1 VRAAHDG
8 YLGAD
13 VEGVDV
19 VGAVGLAEHAVDVIG
34 ERVELEPEVEVDEAV
49 VVGDAVV
56 VCARLFLGDGHGV
69 GHDAERAPELHH
81 DGVRLGRPRD
91 GQRRRGGRG
100 PARAVDARQDDAL
113 VVEGDVEVVGGGV
126 PLGGRG
132 GAEVEGVVV
141 LRSGEEEDAEGLDPG
156 EVALQLRVVVADEV
170 GVDVEVPVGDDA
182 EVLVSLAVEVEVVAV
197 AAGEARVA
205 ARRAG
210 LKVAYC
216 ERKLINHICSILF
229 ILRSIENNEAT
240 YSRRSCRLGRA
251 RGTWLGSGWGR
262 WPCTRAAASSCRRT

>member
-1 VRAAHDG
+1 
-8 YLGAD
+8 
-13 VEGVDV
+13 VD
-19 VGAVGLAEHAVDVIG
+19 AVG
-34 ERVELEPEVEVDEAV
+34 ERLELEPEVEVDEAV
-49 VVGDAVV
+49 VVGDAVAV
-56 VCARLFLGDGHGV
+56 DARLLLGDGHGV
-69 GHDAERAPELHH
+69 GHDAERAAELHH
-81 DGVRLGRPRD
+81 DGVRPGRPRH
-91 GQRRRGGRG
+91 GQRRRGGRR

-113 VVEGDVEVVGGGV
+113 AVEGDAEVVGGGV
-126 PLGGRG
+126 PLGGRR
-132 GAEVEGVVV
+132 GAEVEDVVVVV
-141 LRSGEEEDAEGLDPG
+141 LLGGFGGEEHAEGLDPG